1 MIART
6 VIPSGAREPFRVLW
20 RRTTGS
26 LVAVAPRDDIG
37 TGSTRAAKT
46 ALIAL
51 VRMAVAVAVFLVAG
65 CATAPLPGPPPGSS
79 ARAPY
84 DAPPSAKDDI
94 TIALDDYAARSL
106 LALLSKDHFDPVEAK
121 LLEVLPAVKVAIRE
135 SNRPPET
142 FERDLAAAFDEQ
154 ARITMFDFRKIRD
167 DRSRWNAFLSAL
179 SAKQDEVTR
188 KAAARAAALLP
199 ADIAVSVT
207 TPISLT
213 FGLPGRADHVLATGE
228 NGERMTVI
236 DLARALAEEETAGP
250 PEQLEH
256 FSRMLASEAYQR
268 AWAAY
273 RATSAPW
280 QKHDLGLKQLEPLLR
295 EVAESGPV
303 ALYGVD
309 QNFFPLSTWLKDRM
323 TASLDELNRVAER
336 LVSTEGDLD
345 QRVSLSAEVRR
356 PDFVARVAAP
366 AGAFLADGIIQTLGL
381 EAYRTALAAGPRAFF
396 EAYEKAAQQRG
407 KQLIPLSKTI
417 RDTLAAA
424 GKTS

>member
-1 MIART
+1 MM
-6 VIPSGAREPFRVLW
+6 
-20 RRTTGS
+20 
-26 LVAVAPRDDIG
+26 AVPP
-37 TGSTRAAKT
+37 TSSTRAARR
-46 ALIAL
+46 APIAPVL
-51 VRMAVAVAVFLVAG
+51 MAVAVLVGG
-65 CATAPLPGPPPGSS
+65 CATAPLPGPAPGSS

-84 DAPPSAKDDI
+84 DAPPAAKDNLTI
-94 TIALDDYAARSL
+94 TLDDRAARSI
-106 LALLSKDHFDPVEAK
+106 LALLSKDHFDPVDAK

-154 ARITMFDFRKIRD
+154 ARIAMFDFRKIRD
-167 DRSRWNAFLSAL
+167 DRRNWSAFLSAL
-179 SAKQDEVTR
+179 SAKQDEITR
-188 KAAARAAALLP
+188 KAATRAVALLP
-199 ADIAVSVT
+199 ADVAVSVT

-228 NGERMTVI
+228 SGERMTVI
-236 DLARALAEEETAGP
+236 DVARALAEEEAAGP

-273 RATSAPW
+273 RAESVAW

-366 AGAFLADGIIQTLGL
+366 AGAFLADGIIQTLGV
-381 EAYRTALAAGPRAFF
+381 EAYRAALAAGPRAFF

-417 RDTLAAA
+417 RDTLAGAGAA
-424 GKTS
+424 PKAS

>member
-1 MIART
+1 MTAGGGSRAART
-6 VIPSGAREPFRVLW
+6 AP
-20 RRTTGS
+20 GS
-26 LVAVAPRDDIG
+26 LLL
-37 TGSTRAAKT
+37 S
-46 ALIAL
+46 AL
-51 VRMAVAVAVFLVAG
+51 VLATVLGPG

-84 DAPPSAKDDI
+84 DAAPSTNLKDDI
-94 TIALDDYAARSL
+94 TITLDDHAARSI
-106 LALLSKDHFDPVEAK
+106 LALLSKDRFDPVEAK
-121 LLEVLPAVKVAIRE
+121 LLEVLPAVKVAIQE

-154 ARITMFDFRKIRD
+154 TRITMFDFRKIRD
-167 DRSRWNAFLSAL
+167 DRSHWDAFFSAL
-179 SAKQDEVTR
+179 SAQQDEMTR
-188 KAAARAAALLP
+188 KAATRASVLLP
-199 ADIAVSVT
+199 ADIVVMIT
-207 TPISLT
+207 TPIALT

-228 NGERMTVI
+228 SGERLTVI
-236 DLARALAEEETAGP
+236 DLARALAEEQTSGP
-250 PEQLEH
+250 PAQLEH
-256 FSRMLASEAYQR
+256 LSRMLASEAYQR

-273 RATSAPW
+273 RTASTAW

-356 PDFVARVAAP
+356 PDFIARVAAP
-366 AGAFLADGIIQTLGL
+366 AGAFLADGIIQTLGV
-381 EAYRTALAAGPRAFF
+381 EAYRAALAAGPRAFF
-396 EAYEKAAQQRG
+396 EAYQKAAQQKG

-417 RDTLAAA
+417 RDTLGAA
-424 GKTS
+424 GAPPKAS